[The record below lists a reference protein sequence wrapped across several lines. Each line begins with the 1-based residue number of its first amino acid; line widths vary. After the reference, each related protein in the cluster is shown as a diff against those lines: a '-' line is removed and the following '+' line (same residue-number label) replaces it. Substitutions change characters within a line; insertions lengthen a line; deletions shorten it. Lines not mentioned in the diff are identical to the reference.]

1 MAEEDRLVDADVIA
15 EDLSV
20 KRKKVLKLA
29 RQQLIPAYRIS
40 RKIIRFDRAEVRAAL
55 ARLKIG
61 ARRAR

>member
-40 RKIIRFDRAEVRAAL
+40 RKIIRF
-55 ARLKIG
+55 G
-61 ARRAR
+61 SS